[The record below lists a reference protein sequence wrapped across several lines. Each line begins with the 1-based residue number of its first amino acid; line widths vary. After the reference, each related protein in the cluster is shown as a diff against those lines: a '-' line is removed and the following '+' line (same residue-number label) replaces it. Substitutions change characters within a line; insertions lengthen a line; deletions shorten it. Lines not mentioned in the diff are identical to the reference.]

1 MDCFQ
6 GILSLIFLKNTKNI
20 HTPAEQ
26 IHLFALLFLL
36 PFQKAAPA
44 WSASQALLSAFFH
57 RLKEKLPEFAHT
69 LHQTLYHTV
78 YP

>member
-1 MDCFQ
+1 VDCFE
-6 GILSLIFLKNTKNI
+6 GILTLIFLKNIKNTY
-20 HTPAEQ
+20 TPAEQ

-36 PFQKAAPA
+36 PFQKAALV
-44 WSASQALLSAFFH
+44 WSASPALPSAFFH
-57 RLKEKLPEFAHT
+57 RLKEKLQEFAHT